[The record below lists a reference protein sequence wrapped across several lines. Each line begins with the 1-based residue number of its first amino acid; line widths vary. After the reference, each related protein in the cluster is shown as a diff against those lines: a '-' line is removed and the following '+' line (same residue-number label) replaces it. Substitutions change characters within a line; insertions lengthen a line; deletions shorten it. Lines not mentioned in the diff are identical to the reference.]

1 MKPHVFLSPV
11 LALCLIA
18 AGCQPNQEAP
28 SPTDGAAHAAHAEEA
43 TSSGDSQVKTVTG
56 QLSGF
61 DCAVVGQLC
70 PSTHRGA
77 DYTTGVYTSD
87 DDFYFVANIPQSF
100 LTQYFLETVEV
111 EGTVYSPY
119 AHAVEPETIHLIE
132 DDERRL
138 VYEAGYFIDEEGRR
152 ATFQDGTF
160 RDGRWAV
167 P

>member
-1 MKPHVFLSPV
+1 MKLQVFLFPIFAV
-11 LALCLIA
+11 CLIVG
-18 AGCQPNQEAP
+18 GCQSNPDARSADGGEVHEAHA
-28 SPTDGAAHAAHAEEA
+28 DGA
-43 TSSGDSQVKTVTG
+43 TSPDDSQVETVTG

-77 DYTTGVYTSD
+77 DYTTGVYTED
-87 DDFYFVANIPQSF
+87 DAFYFVANIPQSF

-111 EGTVYSPY
+111 EGTVYPPY
-119 AHAVEPETIHLIE
+119 GHAVEPETIHLIGE
-132 DDERRL
+132 EERRL

-152 ATFQDGTF
+152 ATFQDGEF
-160 RDGRWAV
+160 RDGRWVA